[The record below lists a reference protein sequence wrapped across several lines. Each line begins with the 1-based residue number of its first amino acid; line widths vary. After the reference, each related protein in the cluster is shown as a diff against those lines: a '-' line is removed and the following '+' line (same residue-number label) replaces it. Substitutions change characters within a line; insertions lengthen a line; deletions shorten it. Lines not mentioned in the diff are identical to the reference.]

1 MEPAA
6 LQQVLDHLITH
17 WESET
22 VEFKE
27 ASNDYGTDRIGRY
40 FSALANEA
48 NLEGAESAW
57 LVFGVNSRREPL

>member
-1 MEPAA
+1 MENAA
-6 LQQVLDHLITH
+6 LLEVLDRLITR

-27 ASNDYGTDRIGRY
+27 AGNDYPTDKIGRY

-48 NLEGAESAW
+48 NLAGAESAW
-57 LVFGVNSRREPL
+57 EIAE